1 MTAEIVTCMA
11 LDQNRGK
18 RLQFE
23 LVAQCAPFLKGM
35 RRASVLNIEKEWVRE
50 LYRLIGP
57 TDISCR
63 ILVVR
68 RSRCLALF

>member
-50 LYRLIGP
+50 LYRLIG
-57 TDISCR
+57 DRKS
-63 ILVVR
+63 VV
-68 RSRCLALF
+68 

>member
-50 LYRLIGP
+50 LYRLI
-57 TDISCR
+57 
-63 ILVVR
+63 
-68 RSRCLALF
+68 